1 MIYLLL
7 SILTSVIVVA
17 FFKLFDKYNVNTF
30 EAIVINYLTCAT
42 MGNLVADT
50 PGITTTFWQEEW
62 FKYTLIL
69 GFLFISVFYS
79 IAQTA
84 QKIGVSIS
92 MVAAKLSVAIPVVVA
107 LFIHNESLNAFKI
120 AGILLSLVSVFFISK
135 SEQGT
140 SNQQKNLWHLPLYVF
155 IGSGL
160 IDTLLNHINKT
171 YIPPFDTNH
180 ILSFVFLTAFVLG
193 GSLLVFQLINKK
205 QKPDLKSVWWGIA
218 LGIPN
223 YMCMYFLLKT
233 LGAFTEASM
242 VLPVNNIGIVMVST
256 LAGVFIFKEHLNT
269 FNKLGLALAI
279 VSIIILSFS

>member
-1 MIYLLL
+1 MIYLAL

-17 FFKLFDKYNVNTF
+17 FFKLFEKYQVNTF

-50 PGITTTFWQEEW
+50 PGITTVFWQEEW

-92 MVAAKLSVAIPVVVA
+92 MVAAKLSVTIPVVVA
-107 LFIHNESLNAFKI
+107 LFMHNESLSGLKV
-120 AGILLSLVSVFFISK
+120 AGILLSLVAVFFISR
-135 SEQGT
+135 SEQGN
-140 SNQQKNLWHLPLYVF
+140 SDQPKNLWHLPLYVF

-193 GSLLVFQLINKK
+193 GSLLVFQLITQK

-233 LGAFTEASM
+233 LGSFSEASI
-242 VLPVNNIGIVMVST
+242 VLPINNIGIVMVST
-256 LAGVFIFKEHLNT
+256 LAGVMLFKEHLRKANII
-269 FNKLGLALAI
+269 GLALAI
-279 VSIIILSFS
+279 VSIIILSLS